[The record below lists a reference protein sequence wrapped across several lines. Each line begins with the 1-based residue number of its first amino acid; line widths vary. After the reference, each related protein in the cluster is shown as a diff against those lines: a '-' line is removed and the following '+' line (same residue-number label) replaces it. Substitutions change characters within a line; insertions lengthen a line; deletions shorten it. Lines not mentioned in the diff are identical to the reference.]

1 MISGRIMKQMMLQSC
16 FVYKG
21 NKTDGTHLVFYKA
34 FHLVAHDM
42 LRNKINMAHT
52 EVIKTWASERS

>member
-1 MISGRIMKQMMLQSC
+1 MEQMMLQSC

-34 FHLVAHDM
+34 FHLVAHDV
-42 LRNKINMAHT
+42 L
-52 EVIKTWASERS
+52 IKK

>member
-1 MISGRIMKQMMLQSC
+1 MISGRIMMQMMLQSC

-21 NKTDGTHLVFYKA
+21 NKTDGTDLIFYKA

-42 LRNKINMAHT
+42 LLK
-52 EVIKTWASERS
+52 K

>member
-1 MISGRIMKQMMLQSC
+1 MKQMIQQTC

-42 LRNKINMAHT
+42 L
-52 EVIKTWASERS
+52 IKK